1 MVRMRDRF
9 PSRWLRCSSH
19 LAATEELPH
28 NGGTLPER
36 RAMHGERMDRR
47 EFLVRVLGLGGIAAA
62 SLAVAGC
69 GGDEDDE
76 EEEEDD

>member
-1 MVRMRDRF
+1 MGARYQRG
-9 PSRWLRCSSH
+9 W
-19 LAATEELPH
+19 
-28 NGGTLPER
+28 
-36 RAMHGERMDRR
+36 AMQGERMNRR

-69 GGDEDDE
+69 GGGEDDDE

>member
-1 MVRMRDRF
+1 MQ
-9 PSRWLRCSSH
+9 
-19 LAATEELPH
+19 
-28 NGGTLPER
+28 
-36 RAMHGERMDRR
+36 GERINRR

-69 GGDEDDE
+69 GGGEDDDE

>member
-1 MVRMRDRF
+1 M
-9 PSRWLRCSSH
+9 
-19 LAATEELPH
+19 
-28 NGGTLPER
+28 
-36 RAMHGERMDRR
+36 GERYQRGGAMNGEQMNRR

-62 SLAVAGC
+62 SLTVAGC

>member
-1 MVRMRDRF
+1 
-9 PSRWLRCSSH
+9 
-19 LAATEELPH
+19 
-28 NGGTLPER
+28 
-36 RAMHGERMDRR
+36 MHGERMDRR

>member
-1 MVRMRDRF
+1 
-9 PSRWLRCSSH
+9 
-19 LAATEELPH
+19 
-28 NGGTLPER
+28 
-36 RAMHGERMDRR
+36 MHSERMDRR

-69 GGDEDDE
+69 GGGEDDE

>member
-1 MVRMRDRF
+1 
-9 PSRWLRCSSH
+9 
-19 LAATEELPH
+19 
-28 NGGTLPER
+28 
-36 RAMHGERMDRR
+36 MHGERMDRR
-47 EFLVRVLGLGGIAAA
+47 EFLMRVLGLGGIAAA

>member
-1 MVRMRDRF
+1 
-9 PSRWLRCSSH
+9 L
-19 LAATEELPH
+19 
-28 NGGTLPER
+28 
-36 RAMHGERMDRR
+36 HGERMDRR

-76 EEEEDD
+76 EEEDD